1 MHYVKDFDINGVV
14 SRQVACI
21 ELHGKPN
28 AATEGA
34 LGALGIDVDS
44 PFREVYKC
52 VAVNGSIYTW
62 ELLSSGLSTLASTIS
77 GNGAELVQ
85 FPYDTLKI
93 PAGYLLKTGDLIIDS
108 KGYLYQVSALDNT
121 FCRAAYCKVAFTK
134 GDSGDTPYF
143 GENGNWWIGGVDT
156 GVANVRVAKG
166 SYVGT
171 GQVTYAYN
179 EETDEYEYSLPSDY
193 AITLNFDF
201 RPKLLIVSWK
211 QQKASYGYDEE
222 NDESYVE
229 YYYHT
234 YGNCIFVDGTHTGI
248 RTNGSTVSGTHSYAD
263 CPASWTDTSISYGTN
278 ADKTNGNFANLDD
291 PAITYHYIAIG

>member
-52 VAVNGSIYTW
+52 VAVKGSIYTW

-77 GNGAELVQ
+77 GKGAELVQ

-108 KGYLYQVSALDNT
+108 KGYLYQV
-121 FCRAAYCKVAFTK
+121 R
-134 GDSGDTPYF
+134 
-143 GENGNWWIGGVDT
+143 
-156 GVANVRVAKG
+156 
-166 SYVGT
+166 
-171 GQVTYAYN
+171 
-179 EETDEYEYSLPSDY
+179 
-193 AITLNFDF
+193 
-201 RPKLLIVSWK
+201 
-211 QQKASYGYDEE
+211 
-222 NDESYVE
+222 
-229 YYYHT
+229 
-234 YGNCIFVDGTHTGI
+234 
-248 RTNGSTVSGTHSYAD
+248 
-263 CPASWTDTSISYGTN
+263 
-278 ADKTNGNFANLDD
+278 
-291 PAITYHYIAIG
+291 